1 MNSAIVL
8 FSGGI
13 DSSYTVMRSS
23 DKYSHLILVTYRT
36 PGMINLT
43 LAEKTAGRI
52 KKILG
57 NKIEHRVIDIRKS
70 IKKNRGNILDC
81 LKANLK
87 YRFFYSWCLGCKLGM
102 HLYTIELCRQE
113 GISTVL
119 DGSSVNDA
127 HALEQNR
134 ECENFF
140 TQLYTVN
147 GINFFSPFYD
157 EPCPANSSSTY
168 MRLLCKT
175 GLYKASTAARAE
187 YLHKAGL
194 ATGPALISQYRTTQP
209 SCVISLLFNIP
220 RIFLKTIY
228 KEKKDRYLAY
238 LKELADKNKKK

>member
-1 MNSAIVL
+1 MNRTIVL

-23 DKYSHLILVTYRT
+23 DKYDKMILVTYKT
-36 PGMINLT
+36 PGMINLH

-57 NKIEHRVIDIRKS
+57 NKIEHRVIDIREFITS
-70 IKKNRGNILDC
+70 RRGNLFTC
-81 LKANLK
+81 LKANIK

-113 GISTVL
+113 EIRTVL
-119 DGSSVNDA
+119 DGSSINDA
-127 HALEQNR
+127 HALEQSR

-140 TQLYTVN
+140 ERLYAVN
-147 GINFFSPFYD
+147 SINFVSPFYD
-157 EPCPANSSSTY
+157 EPCEKQPASIYSK
-168 MRLLCKT
+168 LLCKA

-187 YLHKAGL
+187 YLQKAGI
-194 ATGPALISQYRTTQP
+194 ATGPAFISQYRTTQP
-209 SCVISLLFNIP
+209 SCVTSLFFNIP
-220 RIFLKTIY
+220 RIFLKAIY

-238 LKELADKNKKK
+238 LKELTDKNKRK